1 MKQLFADLPEAISN
15 IAEIVDK
22 IEIYDLARDVLL
34 PKFEIPAEFLVPE
47 DDADGGKRGENKYLR
62 YLTFEGAKKR
72 YAEITPEV
80 QERLDFELMTIENSG
95 YPGYF
100 LIVQDF
106 IAEARNMGVSVGPGR
121 GSAAGSVV
129 AYCLKIT
136 NIDPLKYN
144 LLFERF
150 LNPDRVSLPD
160 IDIDFD
166 DEGRSSVMDY
176 VIRKYGS
183 KQVAQIITYGKMA
196 TKSAI
201 RDTARVLDLPLFE
214 ADKIAKLIP
223 GMMPS
228 KWNLARFLN
237 EDDALIKKTVRPEEY
252 DKIKELIA
260 LAGGTDLGG
269 ETIQQ
274 AKVLE
279 GNLRNTGI
287 HACGVIITPDDI
299 TNFVPVSTAKD
310 SDLYVTQFDNSVVE
324 SAGLLKMDFLGLKTL
339 TLIKDTVKLV
349 KYRTGIDL
357 NPDEFPID
365 DLKTYELFQRGETVG
380 IFQYESP
387 GMQKYMKEL
396 KPTVFPDLIA
406 MNALYRP
413 GPIAYIPSFIK
424 RKNGEEPIVYDLND
438 CEELLKDT
446 YGITV
451 YQEQVMLL
459 SQKLADFSKG
469 DADVLRKAMGKKMI
483 DVLAKME
490 PKFIEQAMAKGHA
503 KDKLEKIWNDWKAFA
518 EYAFNKSH
526 STCYAWIAYQTAY
539 LKANYPAEYMA
550 AVLSN
555 NMSDIKQVSFFM
567 EECKR
572 MGLQVLGPDVNESF
586 YKFTVNDDYAVRFGM
601 GAIKGVG
608 SGAVATIVENRKD
621 GKYKSIFD
629 LTKRIDLRAAN
640 KKALENLALAGGFD
654 SFEGTTRA
662 QYFHDDGDGITF
674 YEKAMRYGAK
684 FQENENSSQVSLF
697 GESSDV
703 QIAEPVVPPCEDWST
718 MEKLAKEKEVVGIYI
733 SGHPL
738 DDYKFEMKYFCNAK
752 LEALKHLE
760 QFVGKTLSFGG
771 IINNVQHRV
780 AKNGKGWASF
790 SLEGYDESYEFRIFG
805 EEYLKFRHFLIQNNF
820 TYMRVLV
827 KEGWA
832 DKETGKK
839 GEPRLQFSLIQYL
852 QDVLPSFAKKLVLL
866 LNINDIQT
874 DFIQQLN
881 QLFQENKGDN
891 TVAFEIMELEKITK
905 IVETTAEIAETEEE
919 VFVEETDGEDAD
931 VPLIETQKITTA
943 TEVEE
948 INVVTKLSMPSRK
961 LKVKISNELLFE
973 LEKRQINF
981 KLN

>member
-1 MKQLFADLPEAISN
+1 
-15 IAEIVDK
+15 
-22 IEIYDLARDVLL
+22 
-34 PKFEIPAEFLVPE
+34 
-47 DDADGGKRGENKYLR
+47 
-62 YLTFEGAKKR
+62 
-72 YAEITPEV
+72 
-80 QERLDFELMTIENSG
+80 
-95 YPGYF
+95 
-100 LIVQDF
+100 
-106 IAEARNMGVSVGPGR
+106 
-121 GSAAGSVV
+121 
-129 AYCLKIT
+129 
-136 NIDPLKYN
+136 
-144 LLFERF
+144 
-150 LNPDRVSLPD
+150 
-160 IDIDFD
+160 
-166 DEGRSSVMDY
+166 
-176 VIRKYGS
+176 
-183 KQVAQIITYGKMA
+183 
-196 TKSAI
+196 
-201 RDTARVLDLPLFE
+201 
-214 ADKIAKLIP
+214 
-223 GMMPS
+223 
-228 KWNLARFLN
+228 
-237 EDDALIKKTVRPEEY
+237 
-252 DKIKELIA
+252 
-260 LAGGTDLGG
+260 
-269 ETIQQ
+269 
-274 AKVLE
+274 
-279 GNLRNTGI
+279 
-287 HACGVIITPDDI
+287 
-299 TNFVPVSTAKD
+299 
-310 SDLYVTQFDNSVVE
+310 
-324 SAGLLKMDFLGLKTL
+324 
-339 TLIKDTVKLV
+339 LIKDTVKLV
-349 KYRTGIDL
+349 KYRSNIDL
-357 NPDEFPID
+357 DPDTFPID

-380 IFQYESP
+380 IFQYESA

-424 RKNGEEPIVYDLND
+424 RKNGEEPIEYDLDD

-459 SQKLADFSKG
+459 SQKLAGFSKG

-490 PKFIEQAMAKGHA
+490 PKFISQAMEKGHA

-526 STCYAWIAYQTAY
+526 STCYAWVAYQTAY

-608 SGAVATIVENRKD
+608 SGAVATIVEKRKD

-654 SFEGTTRA
+654 SFSGTTRA

-674 YEKAMRYGAK
+674 YEKAIRYGSK

-697 GESSDV
+697 GDTSEV
-703 QIAEPVVPPCEDWST
+703 QIAEPIVPPCEDWST

-738 DDYKFEMKYFCNAK
+738 DDFRFEMKYFCNAK
-752 LEALKHLE
+752 LEALKNMELHL
-760 QFVGKTLSFGG
+760 GKTLSFGG

-780 AKNGKGWASF
+780 AKNGKGWGMF

-820 TYMRVLV
+820 TFMKVVV
-827 KEGWA
+827 KEGWT
-832 DKETGKK
+832 DRDTGKK
-839 GEPRLQFSLIQYL
+839 GEPRLQFSEVKQL
-852 QDVLPSFAKKLVLL
+852 QDVLAEFAKKLVVL
-866 LNINDIQT
+866 LNIKDLET
-874 DFIQQLN
+874 DFIHRLSR
-881 QLFQENKGDN
+881 LFQENKGDN
-891 TVAFEIMELEKITK
+891 TVAFEIMEIEKSKRLVAIEP
-905 IVETTAEIAETEEE
+905 IAAEEEE
-919 VFVEETDGEDAD
+919 VLFIDESDDAEAGLLEIPEINTVAKVE
-931 VPLIETQKITTA
+931 
-943 TEVEE
+943 EVEE
-948 INVVTKLSMPSRK
+948 IKVVTKLSMPSRK
-961 LKVKISNELLFE
+961 LKIKISSELLVE
-973 LEKRQINF
+973 LEKMQINF